1 MNTLK
6 QSREYKQDSYA
17 PATKQAVEQTDENIG
32 QANLPTFEDM
42 QKEMKKY
49 PHRDNHMD
57 WYKMT
62 TKEKFELVINLA
74 QEKLNEIYS
83 QVWADAEA
91 AQDAYHASPEGKIVP
106 FP

>member
-1 MNTLK
+1 MTAELEKALNVIADALECYAEDCIGSDEYEDEQKSLDKSWQLVLNTLK
-6 QSREYKQDSYA
+6 QTKEYKQDSYA

-57 WYKMT
+57 
-62 TKEKFELVINLA
+62 
-74 QEKLNEIYS
+74 
-83 QVWADAEA
+83 
-91 AQDAYHASPEGKIVP
+91 
-106 FP
+106 